1 MYCNDPIKAIDDI
14 IYWIQYDSYYLTRDQ
29 QSSIEWRLRNV
40 QSFIKEEYAKSKNQ
54 SEKT

>member
-14 IYWIQYDSYYLTRDQ
+14 IYWIYHDSYYLSRDQ

-54 SEKT
+54 SKKT